1 MDDLISQYKLMAATG
16 VHFPGTAIVTHKDE
30 IKKLIKQYD
39 ARKLLD
45 YGCGRGDAYRAPHR
59 LHAEWGLKWWDVT
72 LYDPAFPAVS
82 EVPHGKFDG
91 VLCSDVLEHI
101 PEEDVDEFVKRLFGY
116 ARKFVWAS
124 VCCRPAKKTFPDG
137 GPNLHVTLYPL
148 NWWVKRFTDVS
159 IAMGDDNAPFHLTET
174 P

>member
-1 MDDLISQYKLMAATG
+1 MDDDLVPLYKQMASTG
-16 VHFPGTAIVTHKDE
+16 VHFPGTAILGHAKD
-30 IKKLIKQYD
+30 IGKLVKQYD
-39 ARKLLD
+39 AHKLLD

-59 LHAEWGLKWWDVT
+59 VHVQWGLKWWDVT
-72 LYDPAFPAVS
+72 LYDPAFSRIDEEPY
-82 EVPHGKFDG
+82 GTFDG

-101 PEEDVDEFVKRLFGY
+101 PESQVEDFIGRLFHF

-137 GPNLHVTLYPL
+137 VTNLHVTLHPVE
-148 NWWVKRFTDVS
+148 WWQEKFTAVAA
-159 IAMGDDNAPFHLTET
+159 AMEVTTPFHLTET